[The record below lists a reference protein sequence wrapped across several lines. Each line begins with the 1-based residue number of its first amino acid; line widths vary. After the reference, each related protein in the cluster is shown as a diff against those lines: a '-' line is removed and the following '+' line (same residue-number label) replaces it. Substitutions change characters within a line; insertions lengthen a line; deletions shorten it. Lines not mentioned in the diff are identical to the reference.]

1 MRIDMDVT
9 RKVVL
14 VCPCCAS
21 PVDAEAGRE
30 IQHLRCDGCDQTWHM
45 VVDAARIA
53 EHALT

>member
-1 MRIDMDVT
+1 MDVT
-9 RKVVL
+9 KKVVL

-21 PVDAEAGRE
+21 PVDAEAGLE
-30 IQHLRCDGCDQTWHM
+30 IQLLLCSACGQIWRM